1 MVDSA
6 RDPGDG
12 VVRDP
17 VDSVFS
23 ALADPSRRFVIETLA
38 SRGTAT
44 PTELAAS
51 LPVTRQAVAKHLG
64 ALREAGLVEATRSG
78 RETRYALTPEPLA
91 AAVGWIEE
99 VGAAWDARLAALKR
113 LLESREAGRPEGPTG
128 RHSV

>member
-1 MVDSA
+1 MVDGA

-91 AAVGWIEE
+91 TAVEWIED
-99 VGAAWDARLAALKR
+99 VGAVWDERLGALKR
-113 LLESREAGRPEGPTG
+113 LLETRGIPDPAA
-128 RHSV
+128 